1 MKEMLVLSK
10 VFEECKRRGVT
21 PLYVTRFG
29 SKLYGTNTPSSDDD
43 YKVIYLPSKESMLLN
58 DWERSFH
65 FNTNTDNTRNTSEDI
80 DMEFKSIHY
89 FLAEVKRGDTGALD
103 VAYSFTNDFAVI
115 YKDPRMDEFFDN
127 VNKFFDIKN
136 MKAYLGY
143 AQGQALKYSVKG
155 ERLYVID
162 KAVKWLEEHT
172 EYKGSRILA
181 FSHQFLLECSHDTF
195 CCLTQK
201 DGVSYIHILGADYML
216 TNDYDYFLKAL
227 KSKRD
232 KYGERARKVM
242 EAFESGSD
250 SADWKALSHAYR
262 CLLQAEEL
270 VMTGSLK
277 FPLKCA
283 DLVKEVK
290 AGQWKFEDVTKAI
303 DEYLGVVN
311 ELLTNPELKSNLDE
325 EFARQFVLNL
335 YK

>member
-1 MKEMLVLSK
+1 MTNILEKI
-10 VFEECKRRGVT
+10 FQECEKRGVT
-21 PLYVTRFG
+21 PLYVTKFG
-29 SKLYGTNTPSSDDD
+29 SKLYGTDTPTSDDD

-58 DWERSFH
+58 DWERSFSC
-65 FNTNTDNTRNTSEDI
+65 NTNNDNVRNSAGDV

-89 FLAEVKRGDTGALD
+89 FIAEVKRGDTGALD
-103 VAYSFTNDFAVI
+103 VAYSFTNENAVI
-115 YKDPRMDEFFDN
+115 YKHPKMDMFFDN
-127 VNKFFDIKN
+127 VEKFFDIKN

-232 KYGERARKVM
+232 KYGERAKKVM
-242 EAFESGSD
+242 ESFENGNA

-290 AGQWKFEDVTKAI
+290 EGKWDFDEVTKGI
-303 DEYLGVVN
+303 DTYLGIVN
-311 ELLTNPELKSNLDE
+311 ELLTNPELKSKMDT
-325 EFARQFVLNL
+325 EFVREFVLTL

>member
-1 MKEMLVLSK
+1 MKDMLVLSK
-10 VFEECKRRGVT
+10 VFEECSRRGVT

-65 FNTNTDNTRNTSEDI
+65 FNTNSDNTRNTSEDI

-127 VNKFFDIKN
+127 VNKFYDVRN
-136 MKAYLGY
+136 MRSYLGY

-155 ERLYVID
+155 ERLYVLER
-162 KAVKWLEEHT
+162 AVKWLEEHP
-172 EYKGSRILA
+172 EYTRKKTSTFA
-181 FSHQFLLECSHDTF
+181 DDFLKECSYDTF
-195 CCLTQK
+195 CCLSK
-201 DGVSYIHILGADYML
+201 DGKYIHLLGADYML
-216 TNDYDYFLKAL
+216 TNEYDYFLKSL
-227 KSKRD
+227 RSKRD
-232 KYGERARKVM
+232 KYGERARKIM
-242 EAFESGSD
+242 ESFESGSD

-290 AGQWKFEDVTKAI
+290 AGKWKFEDVTKAI

-335 YK
+335 YN

>member
-1 MKEMLVLSK
+1 MKDMLVLSK
-10 VFEECKRRGVT
+10 VFEECSRRGVT

-43 YKVIYLPSKESMLLN
+43 YKVVYLPSKESMLLN

-80 DMEFKSIHY
+80 DMEFKSLHY

-127 VNKFFDIKN
+127 VNKFYDVRN
-136 MKAYLGY
+136 MRSYLGY

-155 ERLYVID
+155 ERLFVLE
-162 KAVKWLEEHT
+162 KAVKWLEEHP
-172 EYKGSRILA
+172 EYTGKKTST
-181 FSHQFLLECSHDTF
+181 FVDDFLKECSYETF
-195 CCLTQK
+195 CCLSK
-201 DGVSYIHILGADYML
+201 DGKYVHLLGADYML
-216 TNDYDYFLKAL
+216 TNDYDYFLKSL
-227 KSKRD
+227 RTKRD

-290 AGQWKFEDVTKAI
+290 AGKWKFEDVTKAI

-311 ELLTNPELKSNLDE
+311 ELLTNPELKSNFDE
-325 EFARQFVLNL
+325 EFVRQFVLNL